1 MPPALCQHERQ
12 NKISTIF
19 GLHFNPTEAAPA
31 WREKHDWLPKHPG
44 LGAFASLE
52 ERSRQRNRITCWLR
66 VRSAATSWSNN
77 RPRFHGLGAMTT
89 SQASSGT
96 AVSVAPYRADP
107 LYPRIARAVDAL
119 LARGKVV
126 APVDVLLAMDYL
138 TADRLEAW
146 RRGQVPYLERV
157 VTCNLTRLS
166 WLPRILRFIAHDVN
180 LKPSSTVYVHR
191 GKGGVLRLR
200 FTKSGDAKIEQAYS
214 THFVWPGKSPFHR
227 PASQE
232 LPK

>member
-1 MPPALCQHERQ
+1 
-12 NKISTIF
+12 
-19 GLHFNPTEAAPA
+19 
-31 WREKHDWLPKHPG
+31 
-44 LGAFASLE
+44 
-52 ERSRQRNRITCWLR
+52 
-66 VRSAATSWSNN
+66 
-77 RPRFHGLGAMTT
+77 MTT

-96 AVSVAPYRADP
+96 AASVATYRADP
-107 LYPRIARAVDAL
+107 LYPRVARAVDAL

-126 APVDVLLAMDYL
+126 APLDVLLGMDYL
-138 TADRLEAW
+138 AADRLQAW

-166 WLPRILRFIAHDVN
+166 RLLRILRSIAHDMN

-191 GKGGVLRLR
+191 GKVGVLRLR
-200 FTKSGDAKIEQAYS
+200 FTKSGDPKVEQAYS
-214 THFVWPGKSPFHR
+214 THFVWPGTGPFHR